1 MDPNPYESPPP
12 LPTDTSGAESTAER
26 LARLRVRTGPSMRWW
41 VLLALAIAG
50 AILLSCVPGLGLLV
64 VIVATPLLFYVAR
77 QDCQHPPSDYN
88 REPLNLA
95 GQVAA
100 SIAVLC
106 SAGVAFAGVCTPI
119 SFSLMY
125 FNNVAIGDEIAVPAV
140 FGLSGLAALAVL
152 YAGYRTIRAASSPV
166 AGNSTLPDKFTLPR
180 EALAPQPTPPDPS
193 PDESPN

>member
-1 MDPNPYESPPP
+1 
-12 LPTDTSGAESTAER
+12 
-26 LARLRVRTGPSMRWW
+26 
-41 VLLALAIAG
+41 LALSIAG

-64 VIVATPLLFYVAR
+64 VLVATPLLFYVAR

-95 GQVAA
+95 GQIAA
-100 SIAVLC
+100 NIAVLF

-125 FNNVAIGDEIAVPAV
+125 FNSVAIGDEIAVPAV

-166 AGNSTLPDKFTLPR
+166 TTGSTLPDRFNLPR
-180 EALAPQPTPPDPS
+180 EARAPQPPPTDQS